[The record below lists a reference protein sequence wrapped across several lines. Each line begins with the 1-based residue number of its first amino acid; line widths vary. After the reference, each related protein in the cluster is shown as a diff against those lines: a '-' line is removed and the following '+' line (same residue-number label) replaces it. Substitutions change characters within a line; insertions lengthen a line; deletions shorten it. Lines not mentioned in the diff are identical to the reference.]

1 MTAEMATALSALA
14 VIWFAAVV
22 TPGPNFI
29 AILHMA
35 ASERRAAALAT
46 AGGVGLG
53 TFIWAASGV
62 FGLKALF
69 TLLPAAALAIKLAGG
84 AYLVW
89 IGIKLW
95 QSAAPLAATNAI
107 GKPEGTTLSAAFR
120 FGLFTNLA
128 NPKTAVFAASLFAVA
143 VPPGQPLWFAWLTI
157 GLIVTISIAWYSAL
171 ASIGALPVFS
181 NAYRGAKRILLRITG
196 ALFIGYGVKLIV
208 SGR

>member
-1 MTAEMATALSALA
+1 MTAEMVTALSALA

-35 ASERRAAALAT
+35 ASERREAALAT

-69 TLLPAAALAIKLAGG
+69 TLLPAAALAIKLAGA
-84 AYLVW
+84 AYLIW
-89 IGIKLW
+89 TGIKLW
-95 QSAAPLAATNAI
+95 RLAAPLTAT
-107 GKPEGTTLSAAFR
+107 GDMGEPEGATLGAAFR

-157 GLIVTISIAWYSAL
+157 ALIVTISITWYATL
-171 ASIGALPVFS
+171 ASIGALSVFS
-181 NAYRGAKRILLRITG
+181 SAYRRAKQTLLRITG
-196 ALFIGYGVKLIV
+196 ALFVGYGVKLLV
-208 SGR
+208 SER